1 MSIKC
6 SLLGHR
12 FDESDVERDR
22 EENGSE
28 VVVTITE
35 LESCSRCGEQRVV
48 SENTEVTT
56 AATPDADESGETG
69 GPDGSVSRSGADSE
83 TGRDVGDVADAG
95 DDAAEYDSDVD
106 DAEILGADADEQ
118 GAGASTDE
126 AVTDAG
132 GVTDSTADEDAE
144 DDAVIIDGDT
154 GDDTHTDTS
163 DDTGDVSASDAG
175 GEEWR
180 PETVDEPM
188 DDWPEETKRDW
199 DDDDADA
206 GPTLSESASPTV
218 TVPEGLFKCSECGFS
233 TEVASSSLRAGDFCP
248 ECHRGT
254 LLQHDEE

>member
-1 MSIKC
+1 MTMSIKC

-12 FDESDVERDR
+12 FDERDVERDR

-95 DDAAEYDSDVD
+95 DDAAEYDSDVN
-106 DAEILGADADEQ
+106 DAEILEAITDEQ
-118 GAGASTDE
+118 GAEASTDE

-163 DDTGDVSASDAG
+163 DDTGDVSAS
-175 GEEWR
+175 
-180 PETVDEPM
+180 
-188 DDWPEETKRDW
+188 DWPEETKRDW

-248 ECHRGT
+248 ECHRGA